1 MKPVQ
6 KRTGSASASSQE
18 SHDVTPASR
27 VAAQL
32 DNSTLLPA
40 PAEPTTTVRLL
51 PAPAASRSCSADLVR
66 SVVGSVVGRNFIC
79 ANRALCPPPPAV
91 VELCANTS
99 SAVPPTASADANR
112 SVTFRNCRQQHDQGQ
127 VRGAAGVPGE
137 CPAAQSPATARPR
150 RANLQECAWHEAT
163 RSARPSPQSADKPGL
178 DRLGSPGPSVRPGKW
193 L

>member
-99 SAVPPTASADANR
+99 SAVPPS
-112 SVTFRNCRQQHDQGQ
+112 
-127 VRGAAGVPGE
+127 
-137 CPAAQSPATARPR
+137 PR

-193 L
+193 LDARRERNRPEGRRDRKRD